1 MLIRLNGLRGEISAE
16 ADISYSACQVFLTEF
31 LNMRCVSAKF
41 ATRVLT
47 IERKE
52 HRLSVATISFKRQK
66 LIRTSRKALSQVTRL
81 GLQMIR
87 KF

>member
-1 MLIRLNGLRGEISAE
+1 VLIRLNGFRGEISAE
-16 ADISYSACQVFLTEF
+16 DDISESACQVFLTEF
-31 LNMRCVSAKF
+31 LRCVSAKF

-66 LIRTSRKALSQVTRL
+66 TDPNFREGIIT
-81 GLQMIR
+81 GD
-87 KF
+87 